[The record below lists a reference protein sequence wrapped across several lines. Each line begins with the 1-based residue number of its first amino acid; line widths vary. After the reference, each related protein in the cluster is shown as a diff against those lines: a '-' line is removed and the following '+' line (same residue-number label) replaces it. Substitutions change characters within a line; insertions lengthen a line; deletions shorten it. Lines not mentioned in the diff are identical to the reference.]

1 MKQRG
6 VFFPSLPTACV
17 IPPPTSGGG
26 GISPEPTPVLTDGRA
41 TMLLRRWKRRLLSWQ
56 HLVRWNFYPAERE
69 QLLPQVFEGRAEV
82 IDGVVEDEEA
92 VLLTRCSNRS
102 IRWLKA

>member
-1 MKQRG
+1 M
-6 VFFPSLPTACV
+6 
-17 IPPPTSGGG
+17 
-26 GISPEPTPVLTDGRA
+26 
-41 TMLLRRWKRRLLSWQ
+41 RRWKRRPLSWQ
-56 HLVRWNFYPAERE
+56 HLVRWNFHPAERE